1 MKKKDLPWLAIECTT
16 EEQYNAIREKLD
28 ALGYKP
34 NPSWPSWSDWA
45 ERDRNGESHILCK
58 HNVYAIY
65 SHNGSQPEQYTQLT
79 YTDFIEKYSNEP
91 TPSQRI
97 AQLEVEIRDLK
108 ERLKKYESQVYEG
121 VFAFDIDGANCMNN
135 GQSLYFDEV
144 YKLWG
149 VGLCKSEITDT
160 HTLTETP
167 THERGQFYLLHAANP
182 TSPQSYALCM
192 GDWFVGWGNKLPIE
206 RKACDVSLMKV
217 VPVKINN
224 Q

>member
-1 MKKKDLPWLAIECTT
+1 MEKKDLPWLAIECTT
-16 EEQYNAIREKLD
+16 EEQYNVIREKLD
-28 ALGYKP
+28 ALGYEP

-65 SHNGSQPEQYTQLT
+65 SHNGSQPEQYPQLT
-79 YTDFIEKYSNEP
+79 FRQFINDYGIEL
-91 TPSQRI
+91 RI

-108 ERLKKYESQVYEG
+108 ERLKKYEPQVYEG
-121 VFAFDIDGANCMNN
+121 VFQFDMDGANCIKN
-135 GQSLYFDEV
+135 GQTLYFYELR
-144 YKLWG
+144 KLWG
-149 VGLCKSEITDT
+149 ISFCKSEITEP
-160 HTLTETP
+160 HTLIETP
-167 THERGQFYLLHAANP
+167 THEKGKFYLLHAADP

-217 VPVKINN
+217 VPVN